1 MFEKAKL
8 RVSKT
13 RISLSE
19 LAKAARSATQA
30 FFESTGGAWRSFPSA
45 PGGTDRLKKING
57 RLAWETVVA
66 NVARG
71 RGQSGAARLTPNCSV
86 DLLLITDL
94 QTPRHLLRQENR
106 ITHPAAGAAALAF
119 TSFHN
124 FNRPSF
130 SLGSSSLISRR
141 RQPLSLSPA
150 HLRAPGN
157 IQSPSRL
164 RLTISTRPFLV
175 TTNFEDFAIGTSA
188 ASPAPV
194 ASSTC
199 KIALNLGA
207 NDRLDDSISSRDLL
221 LERGRRLV

>member
-1 MFEKAKL
+1 
-8 RVSKT
+8 
-13 RISLSE
+13 
-19 LAKAARSATQA
+19 
-30 FFESTGGAWRSFPSA
+30 
-45 PGGTDRLKKING
+45 
-57 RLAWETVVA
+57 
-66 NVARG
+66 
-71 RGQSGAARLTPNCSV
+71 
-86 DLLLITDL
+86 
-94 QTPRHLLRQENR
+94 
-106 ITHPAAGAAALAF
+106 
-119 TSFHN
+119 
-124 FNRPSF
+124 
-130 SLGSSSLISRR
+130 LGSSSLISRR

-221 LERGRRLV
+221 LERGRRLVE